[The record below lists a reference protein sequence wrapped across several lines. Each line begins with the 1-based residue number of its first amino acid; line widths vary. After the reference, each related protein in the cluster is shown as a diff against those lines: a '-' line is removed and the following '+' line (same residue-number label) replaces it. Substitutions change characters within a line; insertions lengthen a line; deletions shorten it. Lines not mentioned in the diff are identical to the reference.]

1 MFNYEIISLFA
12 PIENGCVRYYIMK
25 TAVEKHD
32 NDIQKSFQK
41 DMKTCDISRTSKT
54 ILVITLRLYKRNSYS
69 RGLLK

>member
-32 NDIQKSFQK
+32 NDIQKSFKKKYENLWYFK
-41 DMKTCDISRTSKT
+41 DKQNNPGNHSSS
-54 ILVITLRLYKRNSYS
+54 L
-69 RGLLK
+69 